1 MLRRGFIVVLSLLAI
16 SCTEINDAVKE
27 AKNQTPPPPKDNYII
42 LLDLSDRILEDNQ
55 QQIGKDLTAIKNIYG
70 FFKSNLNKKDPSH
83 LYYALNDKLKVL
95 IAPQKSTPRKLY
107 DASDLLRLDLSA
119 EQPEKRSKLV
129 QESEKKFNTV
139 LPDVYRQALVSKRTS
154 DYAGADIW
162 KYFNEDL
169 ADDLD
174 KDAHNTLF
182 IITDGYL
189 DFEKTEDRPNLNNR
203 FTSCA
208 KIINTLKTHADW
220 NSRFDNED
228 YGLMS
233 VTKKFPNLRV
243 VLLQMSPSQEWP
255 EEYTLLTKIWSKWFK
270 EMSIDTFSFIKNDN
284 NGEVTESLGKFIDV
298 KPVGNVAPVAW
309 TAIELPDSNATAQ
322 KNSISLDKKKEPAEI
337 ILSAQPI
344 KKKDELV
351 KTASAHAND
360 SAAVRN
366 LTAKRP
372 NKQKEQVSF
381 GPAY

>member
-1 MLRRGFIVVLSLLAI
+1 MLRSGFIVALSMLAI
-16 SCTEINDAVKE
+16 ACTEINDAVRE

-55 QQIGKDLTAIKNIYG
+55 QQVAKDLTVIKNIYG
-70 FFKSNLNKKDPSH
+70 FFKSNLNKKDPAH
-83 LYYALNDKLKVL
+83 LYYTLNDKLKVL

-107 DASDLLRLDLSA
+107 ESSDLLRIDLSA
-119 EQPEKRSKLV
+119 EQPEKRSRLV
-129 QESEKKFNTV
+129 QESEKKFNTI

-169 ADDLD
+169 TDDLD
-174 KDAHNTLF
+174 KDAQNTLF

-208 KIINTLKTHADW
+208 QIINNLKTHADW
-220 NSRFDNED
+220 STRFDSED

-233 VTKKFPNLRV
+233 VTKKFTRLRV
-243 VLLQMSPSQEWP
+243 VLLQMNPSQEWP
-255 EEYTLLTKIWSKWFK
+255 EEYPLLTKIWSKWFK
-270 EMSIDTFSFIKNDN
+270 EMGIDTFSFIKNDN
-284 NGEVTESLGKFIDV
+284 IGEVTESLGKFIDI
-298 KPVGNVAPVAW
+298 KPGGNVAPVAW
-309 TAIELPDSNATAQ
+309 TAIELPDSNAIAQ
-322 KNSISLDKKKEPAEI
+322 KNSNSLDKKNGPAEV

-351 KTASAHAND
+351 RAASTNSND
-360 SAAVRN
+360 SIAARN
-366 LTAKRP
+366 QIVKRP
-372 NKQKEQVSF
+372 IKHKEQVSF

>member
-1 MLRRGFIVVLSLLAI
+1 MLRSGFIVALSMLAI
-16 SCTEINDAVKE
+16 ACTEINDAVRE
-27 AKNQTPPPPKDNYII
+27 AKNQTPPPPKDNYIV

-55 QQIGKDLTAIKNIYG
+55 QQVAKDLTVIKNIYG
-70 FFKSNLNKKDPSH
+70 FFKSNLNKKDPAH
-83 LYYALNDKLKVL
+83 LYYTLNDKLKVL

-107 DASDLLRLDLSA
+107 ESSDLLRIDLSA
-119 EQPEKRSKLV
+119 EQPEKRSRLV
-129 QESEKKFNTV
+129 QESEKKFNTI

-169 ADDLD
+169 TDDLD
-174 KDAHNTLF
+174 KDAQNTLF

-208 KIINTLKTHADW
+208 QIINNLKTHADW
-220 NSRFDNED
+220 STRFDSED

-233 VTKKFPNLRV
+233 VTKKFTRLRV
-243 VLLQMSPSQEWP
+243 VLLQMNPSQEWP
-255 EEYTLLTKIWSKWFK
+255 EEYPLLTKIWSKWFK
-270 EMSIDTFSFIKNDN
+270 EMGIDTFSFIKNDN
-284 NGEVTESLGKFIDV
+284 IGEVTESLGKFIDI
-298 KPVGNVAPVAW
+298 KPGGNVASVAW
-309 TAIELPDSNATAQ
+309 TAIELPDSNAIAQ
-322 KNSISLDKKKEPAEI
+322 KNSNSLDKKNGPAEV

-351 KTASAHAND
+351 RAASTNSND
-360 SAAVRN
+360 SIAARN
-366 LTAKRP
+366 QIVKRP
-372 NKQKEQVSF
+372 IKNKEQVSF

>member
-1 MLRRGFIVVLSLLAI
+1 MRRSGFIVILSLLAMG
-16 SCTEINDAVKE
+16 CNEFKDAVRE
-27 AKNQTPPPPKDNYII
+27 AKNETPPPPKDNYII
-42 LLDLSDRILEDNQ
+42 LLDLSDRILENDQ
-55 QQIGKDLTAIKNIYG
+55 QQISKDLTVIKNIYG

-95 IAPQKSTPRKLY
+95 IAPQKSTPGKLY
-107 DASDLLRLDLSA
+107 EASGLLRVDLST
-119 EQPEKRSKLV
+119 EQPEKRSRLV

-139 LPDVYRQALVSKRTS
+139 LPDVYRQALVSKHTS
-154 DYAGADIW
+154 GYAGADIW

-208 KIINTLKTHADW
+208 QIINTLKTHADW
-220 NSRFDNED
+220 SSRFDNED

-243 VLLQMSPSQEWP
+243 VLLQMNPSQEWP
-255 EEYTLLTKIWSKWFK
+255 EEYPLLTKIWSKWFK
-270 EMSIDTFSFIKNDN
+270 EMNIDTFSFIKNDN
-284 NGEVTESLGKFIDV
+284 IGEVTESLGKFIDI
-298 KPVGNVAPVAW
+298 KLSGNTAPVAW
-309 TAIELPDSNATAQ
+309 TAIELPDSNAIAQ
-322 KNSISLDKKKEPAEI
+322 KNSFSSDKKNEPAGV

-344 KKKDELV
+344 KKKDKSV
-351 KTASAHAND
+351 STVSTHAID
-360 SAAVRN
+360 SIGARN
-366 LTAKRP
+366 QTVKRP
-372 NKQKEQVSF
+372 FKQKEQVSF

>member
-27 AKNQTPPPPKDNYII
+27 AKNQAPPPPKDNYII

-55 QQIGKDLTAIKNIYG
+55 QQIAKDLTAVKNIYG
-70 FFKSNLNKKDPSH
+70 FFKSNLNKKDPAH

-107 DASDLLRLDLSA
+107 EASDLLRVDLSV

-174 KDAHNTLF
+174 KDAQNTLF
-182 IITDGYL
+182 ILTDGYL

-208 KIINTLKTHADW
+208 QIINTLKNHADW
-220 NSRFDNED
+220 SSRFDNED

-243 VLLQMSPSQEWP
+243 VLLQINPSQEWP
-255 EEYTLLTKIWSKWFK
+255 EEYPLLTKIWSKWFK
-270 EMSIDTFSFIKNDN
+270 EMNIDTFSFIKNDN
-284 NGEVTESLGKFIDV
+284 IGEVTESLGKFIDI
-298 KPVGNVAPVAW
+298 KPGGNVASVPW
-309 TAIELPDSNATAQ
+309 SAIELPDSNAVAQ
-322 KNSISLDKKKEPAEI
+322 KNSLSSDKKNESVEV

-351 KTASAHAND
+351 RTASTHASD
-360 SAAVRN
+360 SIAARN

-372 NKQKEQVSF
+372 IKQKEQVSF